1 MHNFLI
7 GTSFAA
13 PHVCA
18 AISLILAHAIGCGA
32 VNPTTWEGLTFYD
45 MYGILRAGCRDEVS
59 QYCDG
64 CEDSLDTVGHD
75 DDYGWGLIDIDAS
88 LQYLED
94 EFCP

>member
-1 MHNFLI
+1 
-7 GTSFAA
+7 
-13 PHVCA
+13 
-18 AISLILAHAIGCGA
+18 
-32 VNPTTWEGLTFYD
+32 